1 MTLED
6 FQKLAE
12 TWGGDIERWPEE
24 TRAAARVV
32 AETPAARLVLAR
44 ERQLD
49 DFAAQRPPVSRK
61 RAQEA
66 AHAVALRL
74 AAEAARE
81 RVVREKWAAW
91 MPRMPAW
98 LADVMDG
105 RIASHSESVCVP
117 LRIQLA
123 MVLTDPARTRA
134 ARIGCASPSTWMM
147 TTPGLSEG
155 SALRFAS
162 RLETSSP

>member
-24 TRAAARVV
+24 TRASARVV

-49 DFAAQRPPVSRK
+49 DFAAQRPAVSRK

-66 AHAVALRL
+66 AHAVVLRL
-74 AAEAARE
+74 AAEAERE
-81 RVVREKWAAW
+81 RVAREKWAAW

-98 LADVMDG
+98 LAPT
-105 RIASHSESVCVP
+105 ASVAC
-117 LRIQLA
+117 
-123 MVLTDPARTRA
+123 
-134 ARIGCASPSTWMM
+134 
-147 TTPGLSEG
+147 
-155 SALRFAS
+155 SALLGVVLAS
-162 RLETSSP
+162 SLPYGGLDANQDTLVLSAIFDSGSMAAGLVMR